1 MNERHQAP
9 TQPPWR
15 LGLLRSPIPLVACI
29 IASGSLHAGDPPR
42 AGEKIYAERCVRC
55 HGVLGAG
62 VDVEGGYARPLV
74 GEKSVLQLARY
85 IEKNMPDDA
94 PGTCVGEEA
103 EQVARY
109 IHETFYSPIAA
120 ARNRAVRIEPARL
133 TVSQYRNALADLVG
147 TFRRAPPR
155 TGEEV
160 SGLRAAYFNSGRPG
174 RNSVLERNEAPIQF
188 DFTRSNPDPEKLGD
202 QGFAARWE
210 GALVAPETGSY
221 ELIVRTDHATRLWI
235 NDRDRPLIDAWVK
248 SGNDTEYRA
257 SIFLL
262 GGYTYPLKLEFTSR
276 KQGEPDKKKEEKEK
290 PPPVAAFIELWWRLP
305 RRAPEIIPPAALTP
319 GSPPEVF
326 VADTPFPPDDR
337 SLGYERG
344 AAISKEWD
352 EATTEAAIALAGY
365 VIDHLEELSGA
376 RKNASDR
383 QARVVEFC
391 ARLASRAFRRPLGQ
405 DERRIYVDRQFSGAA
420 GIEAAVTRVV
430 LLVLKSPRFL
440 HVELAG
446 GKPDA
451 YTVASRL
458 ALALWDSLPDD
469 ALVEAAA
476 SGRLTTRQE
485 VLAHAEHMLGDL
497 RARSKMRRFLHHW
510 LDVEHTSELVKDE
523 KSFPGFTQ
531 DVSSDL
537 RESLDLFLEDIV
549 WGDRPDYRRLLL
561 SRDLYMNG
569 RLGGFYGFDLPA
581 EAPFSRMELREAE
594 RAGILSHPYILAR
607 FAYQDA
613 TSPIH
618 RGVFLTRNILGRTLR
633 PPPEAFTPLAPDLH
647 PELTTRERV
656 ALQTEPEACQPCHRM
671 INPLGFTLER
681 FDAAGRYR
689 VEEKGKPIDAT
700 GLYEPIVGERRRF
713 DGVRDL
719 AEFIAESDE
728 AHQAFVS
735 QLFRHLVKQPP
746 LAYGP
751 DLPARLR
758 ESFAASGF
766 HIRKLAAEIAAA
778 TALVGVQPGAVPA
791 KAPLDAP
798 AKVPYHEPGRNRK
811 ARI

>member
-1 MNERHQAP
+1 M
-9 TQPPWR
+9 
-15 LGLLRSPIPLVACI
+15 
-29 IASGSLHAGDPPR
+29 
-42 AGEKIYAERCVRC
+42 RC
-55 HGVLGAG
+55 HGALGAG
-62 VDVEGGYARPLV
+62 VAGGHERPLV

-85 IEKNMPDDA
+85 IAKNMPEDA
-94 PGTCVGEEA
+94 PGTCVGDEA

-120 ARNRAVRIEPARL
+120 ARNRPVRIEPARL

-147 TFRRAPPR
+147 AFRRPAR
-155 TGEEV
+155 QDDGEAR
-160 SGLRAAYFNSGRPG
+160 GLRAAYFNSARPG
-174 RNSVLERNEAPIQF
+174 RNSVLQRNEAPLQF
-188 DFTRSNPDPEKLGD
+188 DFTRSNPEPEKLGD

-210 GALVAPETGSY
+210 GALIAPETGSY
-221 ELIVRTDHATRLWI
+221 EIIVRTDHAARIWL

-248 SGNDTEYRA
+248 SGSDTEYRA
-257 SIFLL
+257 PIFLL
-262 GGYTYPLKLEFTSR
+262 GGFSYPVKLEFSSR
-276 KQGEPDKKKEEKEK
+276 KQGEPDQKKKETEK
-290 PPPVAAFIELWWRLP
+290 PPPVAAFVELWWRLP
-305 RRAPEIIPPAALTP
+305 RRAPEIIPAGALTTA
-319 GSPPEVF
+319 SPPEVF
-326 VADTPFPPDDR
+326 VTDTPFPPDDR

-344 AAISKEWD
+344 AAVSREWD
-352 EATTEAAIALAGY
+352 EATTEAAIGAAGY
-365 VIDHLEELSGA
+365 LVEHLEELSGA

-383 QARVVEFC
+383 GARVAEFC
-391 ARLASRAFRRPLGQ
+391 ARLAARAFRRPLGE
-405 DERRIYVDRQFSGAA
+405 DERRIYVDRQLSGADD
-420 GIEAAVTRVV
+420 IEAAVKRVV

-440 HVELAG
+440 DIDLPG
-446 GKPDA
+446 SKPDPHA
-451 YTVASRL
+451 VASRL
-458 ALALWDSLPDD
+458 AFALWDSLPDD
-469 ALVEAAA
+469 ALIEAAA
-476 SGRLTTRQE
+476 AGRLGTRRE
-485 VLAHAEHMLGDL
+485 VLAHAERMLGDL

-531 DVSSDL
+531 DVTSDL

-581 EAPFSRMELREAE
+581 EAPFGKVEIQEAE

-607 FAYQDA
+607 FAYQDT

-700 GLYEPIVGERRRF
+700 GLYEPLHGEKRRF
-713 DGVRDL
+713 DGVREL

-728 AHQAFVS
+728 AHQAFVT

-751 DLPARLR
+751 DVPARLR

-766 HIRKLAAEIAAA
+766 NIRKLAAEIAAA
-778 TALVGVQPGAVPA
+778 AALAGVEPGA
-791 KAPLDAP
+791 AP
-798 AKVPYHEPGRNRK
+798 AKSLDTPTKPPYHEPGRNRK